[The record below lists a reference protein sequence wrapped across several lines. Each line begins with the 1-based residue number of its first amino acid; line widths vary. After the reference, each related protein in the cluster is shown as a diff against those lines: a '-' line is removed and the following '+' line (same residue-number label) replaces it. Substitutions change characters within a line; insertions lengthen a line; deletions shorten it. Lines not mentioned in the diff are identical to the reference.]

1 MQGTV
6 VYDVQPEWTEA
17 IREHNRLIADDPDYD
32 CFLNPIR
39 DGVIVARRKV

>member
-1 MQGTV
+1 MRDPV
-6 VYDVQPEWTEA
+6 VDDVQPGWTEA

-39 DGVIVARRKV
+39 DGVIVARRRG